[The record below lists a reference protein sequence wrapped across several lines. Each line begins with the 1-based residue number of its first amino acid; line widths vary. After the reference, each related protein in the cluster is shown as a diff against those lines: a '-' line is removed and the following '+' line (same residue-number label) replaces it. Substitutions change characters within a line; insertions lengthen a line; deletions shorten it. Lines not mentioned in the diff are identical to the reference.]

1 MKHLLTLFFLIGVS
15 YAINAQSFQ
24 ELCPTSNT
32 NGTVVDF
39 EHYHNTLYATGF
51 FSQLC
56 GSATDYMGRWQDEA
70 WEPADIPLGE
80 PGHSLEVIDELL
92 FIGRYQESID
102 SNWVF
107 VYDGENLEKFG
118 QGVYLTTASGFS
130 QLPNIYDVVA
140 YEEENTIVA
149 CGEFD
154 RVGEEAISGIMQW
167 DGSQWIAMGGGL
179 SGNILNTAPVMFPH
193 QLAVIDGALY
203 VAGNFRFAGA
213 AEVNGIAVW
222 NADSE
227 QWEALGDGFNN
238 TVYSIAQYNGQ
249 IWAAGAFTQSGGQAL
264 NALAVWNENSSTW
277 ESPGFGF
284 VNASPNDFTFVHTL
298 EVIED
303 TLYLAGGLKQI
314 ELENGANM
322 DCGGIV
328 AYDGTNL
335 NTFEGGISGN
345 DIEAIAKD
353 EEGQLLIG
361 GGVFNSGYLGI
372 QATVSGIEE
381 AHAHENI
388 SIYPNPVKDQLYIQ
402 APAPASYELIYANG
416 MLIQEGEIAGH
427 TSIDVA
433 HLASGVYMIR
443 ILLEEVVKTEKWL
456 KVD

>member
-1 MKHLLTLFFLIGVS
+1 MKHLLTLFFL
-15 YAINAQSFQ
+15 AAMLCCAQAQPFQ
-24 ELCPTSNT
+24 ELCPTENT

-39 EHYHNTLYATGF
+39 EHYGNTLYATGF

-56 GSATDYMGRWQDEA
+56 GNATSYMGKWESEA
-70 WEPADIPLGE
+70 WQPTDIPLGE
-80 PGHSLEVIDELL
+80 PGHSLEVIDGLM

-107 VYDGENLEKFG
+107 VYDGENLEAFG

-130 QLPNIYDVVA
+130 ELPNIYDVIA

-167 DGSQWIAMGGGL
+167 NGNQWIGMGGGL
-179 SGNILNTAPVMFPH
+179 SGNIPNTAPVMFPH

-203 VAGNFRFAGA
+203 VVGNFRFAGE

-222 NADSE
+222 NADLE
-227 QWEALGDGFNN
+227 QWEALGDGFNG
-238 TVYSIAQYNGQ
+238 TVYSITQYDGQ
-249 IWAAGAFTQSGGQAL
+249 IWAGGAFTQSGGQQL
-264 NALAVWNENSSTW
+264 NALAVWNADSESW
-277 ESPGFGF
+277 VSPGFGF

-314 ELENGANM
+314 ELDDGTNI

-328 AYDGTNL
+328 SYDGTNL
-335 NTFEGGISGN
+335 NTFEGGVSGN

-353 EEGQLLIG
+353 EEGHLLIG

-372 QATVSGIEE
+372 QTTVSAIEE
-381 AHAHENI
+381 AHAHETF
-388 SIYPNPVKDQLYIQ
+388 SIYPNPVKDQLHIQ
-402 APAPASYELIYANG
+402 LATPATYQIINANG
-416 MLIQEGEIAGH
+416 KIIQQGRVTGQASIGVAQLPAGLY
-427 TSIDVA
+427 TMRVQ
-433 HLASGVYMIR
+433 LAD
-443 ILLEEVVKTEKWL
+443 VVKTKKWL